1 MKANFLIA
9 CLLVSTSFLKAQE
22 PQKTV
27 KQDTIIPGNGNR
39 DKQLGNIKEKKVAL
53 HSDKSGAGNEP
64 KKSALIDTTL
74 QNKYGDLLNDDREYN
89 KKYSIARVAA
99 LASSGLLTTWAIDRY
114 VLKADYA
121 KIGTDTWRHNLKYG
135 WEWDNDGFGI
145 NFVGHPYSGALS
157 YNAARSNGYNYFAS
171 LGFAAGGSLMWEYF
185 AETTRPSYNDIINT
199 SLSGAFLGEVLY
211 RLSSNVLD
219 DRTRGR
225 ERVFREIAAG
235 VIDPMRGINRLI
247 QGKTFRITN
256 KEVYEKEPLNISLYA
271 GLHSINEGNTT
282 PFEKGTNNV
291 MFNAQFD
298 YGNPFEIRKRKPF
311 DFFRLR
317 ADFNFGVKKK
327 FLDNLTGYGILFGK
341 NSQIGK
347 MAILAGAFQ
356 SYDYWDNSTFELGT
370 IGLGG
375 GVFSKLP
382 VSSKSNLYT
391 NIHLG
396 IVPLA
401 GNSTEVITDT
411 ATIRNYNF
419 GGGLQGKFEST
430 LNLGKYLDVSLIYYN
445 YLIHTYYG
453 TPGTNFIQ
461 IFKPRVTVQLY
472 HALRIGFENY
482 IYTNDQYLSGFP
494 VLHRLQ
500 TEQKI
505 FLLLYFE
512 DRQRKGRYN

>member
-1 MKANFLIA
+1 MKAIFLITI
-9 CLLVSTSFLKAQE
+9 LLIASSFLNAQ
-22 PQKTV
+22 V
-27 KQDTIIPGNGNR
+27 KHVPAKSDQIFPAKGNR
-39 DKQLGNIKEKKVAL
+39 DKQQEKIKPGREVL
-53 HSDKSGAGNEP
+53 RSDKSGSENE
-64 KKSALIDTTL
+64 KSARIDTTL
-74 QNKYGDLLNDDREYN
+74 QNRYGNLLDDDPEYN
-89 KKYSIARVAA
+89 KKYSVVRTAMG
-99 LASSGLLTTWAIDRY
+99 ASAGLLTTWLFDRY
-114 VLKADYA
+114 ALKADYA
-121 KIGTDTWRHNLKYG
+121 KVGFDTWGHNLKYG

-157 YNAARSNGYNYFAS
+157 YSAARSNGYNYFAS

-185 AETTRPSYNDIINT
+185 AENTRPSYNDIVNT
-199 SLSGAFLGEVLY
+199 PISGAFLGEVLH

-235 VIDPMRGINRLI
+235 IIDPMRGINRLF
-247 QGKTFRITN
+247 QGKTFRITD

-271 GLHSINEGNTT
+271 GLHSISKDKSS

-317 ADFNFGVKKK
+317 TDFNFGVGKK
-327 FLDNLTGYGILFGK
+327 FLDNVTGYGILFGK
-341 NSQIGK
+341 NSQVGK
-347 MAILAGAFQ
+347 VAILAGAFQ
-356 SYDYWDNSTFELGT
+356 SYDYWDNSTFVLGT

-375 GVFSKLP
+375 GIFSKMQL
-382 VSSKSNLYT
+382 STKSNLYT
-391 NIHLG
+391 NLHLG
-396 IVPLA
+396 IIPLA
-401 GNSTEVITDT
+401 GNSTDIITDT
-411 ATIRNYNF
+411 ATVRNYNF
-419 GGGLQGKFEST
+419 GGGIQGKFAT
-430 LNLGKYLDVSLIYYN
+430 ALNLGKYLEVSLIYYN

-453 TPGTNFIQ
+453 APGTNFIQ

-482 IYTNDQYLSGFP
+482 IYTNDQYLSGYP
-494 VLHRLQ
+494 ALHRVQ

-505 FLLLYFE
+505 FFLLYFE
-512 DRQRKGRYN
+512 DHQRKGRYN